1 MRYFLFILFFLFIES
16 KDTNANKQICNT
28 PSELR
33 ELSTIKEIY
42 KGIDISKYQSNID
55 WDNLDLDFII
65 CKKSE
70 GITLEDLKYDYHIKN
85 IKCYK
90 GIYHFFRPQYSGE
103 EQGKFFLSGIDSGD
117 IDIRPIIDVE
127 SSKWWNQ
134 STKKLGV
141 SRLCDMIYYIEKEF
155 NCKPI
160 IYTSPK
166 FWNTFI
172 CDEIDIK
179 DYKLWVADWRGDTIP
194 EIPCGFNEWSIWQI
208 SNQYKINGVSGYV
221 DYNICKNIRSILIDS
236 SERSLK

>member
-1 MRYFLFILFFLFIES
+1 MRYFLFIIFSLFIES
-16 KDTNANKQICNT
+16 KDIISNKQICNIPT
-28 PSELR
+28 IKNKLKER
-33 ELSTIKEIY
+33 ENKEIY

-55 WDNLDLDFII
+55 WDKLDLDFII

-70 GITLEDLKYDYHIKN
+70 GISLKDLKYDYHIKS

-90 GIYHFFRPQYSGE
+90 GIYHFFRPQYSGK

-134 STKKLGV
+134 SNKKLGV

-155 NCKPI
+155 GCKPI

-194 EIPCGFNEWSIWQI
+194 EIPCGFNEWSIWQM
-208 SNQYKINGVSGYV
+208 SSQYKIDGVSGYV
-221 DYNICKNIRSILIDS
+221 DYNISKNIDSILITPR
-236 SERSLK
+236 E